1 MNSPPST
8 TTTPVEDVT
17 TEPVLEL
24 SGIYKSFPGVDA
36 LKDVSFTAVPG
47 EVHALLGENGAGKS
61 TLMAIASGEIG
72 ADRGRISLGGEGLSW
87 LDPTTAQQ
95 HGLAIVHQHP
105 ALLPDLTVAENIRIA
120 VPEELRRGNG
130 DEVGW
135 MSEHLAHVGCS
146 ARLSERVEDL
156 PVAQRQLVELAKA
169 LALNPRILILDE
181 PTAPLGAAMVDRVL
195 TRVREAAARNVAVI
209 YISHRLPEV
218 RRIADRVT
226 VMRDGEVR
234 GSAPIEEMSDDEM
247 LRLIVGRTLS
257 LAFPDKRGDADGAAP
272 TLEVEGL
279 SGSNFRAVSLSVGAR
294 EIVGLAG
301 VAGNGQAEFL
311 RALAGLER
319 SSGSVSLNGKA
330 VRVGTSRSATEAGIV
345 YLSADRHGEGL
356 VMPLSVRE
364 NAALSALSDYSR
376 FGIVSRRKET
386 GEIERRREEMD
397 IRTASIEAEIT
408 NLSGGNQ
415 QKVALARALLAHP
428 AVVLADEPTQG
439 VDAGARVEIYRKL
452 REIAD
457 AGIPV
462 IVCSSDAL
470 ELEGLCDR
478 IVVFSRGQVV
488 EELTGSAVTEEGIAR
503 AIVTATTHREDQSA
517 RARPASA
524 DGQVP
529 LAQRLRDFARG
540 DYAPSVVLVLV
551 ILALGIYTYSENE
564 LVTSAFNITSMLLLL
579 AALAFIAFGQQVV
592 ILTGGIDL
600 SVGPL
605 AGLMVVI
612 ASFFVLAEKSIGIV
626 ALGFVIMLAV
636 AGLVGLVNGSLVRFA
651 RFTPIAAT
659 LATYIALQGIS
670 LLLRPEQE
678 GLISRDV
685 TEAIQTKI
693 GSIPVAFLVAVAL
706 AIGLEIALRRTKW
719 GLGLRAVGSREESA
733 HRLGVNTNRTVLGAY
748 VLCSLLTFLGGVM
761 LMAQIGIGDPTQG
774 VTYTLSSIT
783 AVVLGGASLFGGRG
797 SFIGALLGA
806 FLIQQTI
813 NATTFLELTQ
823 SWQYFIV
830 GLLTLVAAGIYTQ
843 ARHAGKRA

>member
-1 MNSPPST
+1 MNPPPST
-8 TTTPVEDVT
+8 TTTPISDVA

-36 LKDVSFTAVPG
+36 LKDVSFVAVPG

-61 TLMAIASGEIG
+61 TLMAVASGEIE
-72 ADRGRISLGGEGLSW
+72 ADRGRISLGGEGLTK
-87 LDPTTAQQ
+87 LDPTTAQE

-105 ALLPDLTVAENIRIA
+105 ALLPDLTVAENMRIA
-120 VPEELRRGNG
+120 VPEELRRENG
-130 DEVGW
+130 DEAGW
-135 MSEHLAHVGCS
+135 MTDQLARVGCS
-146 ARLSERVEDL
+146 ARLSERIEDL
-156 PVAQRQLVELAKA
+156 PVAQRQLIELTKA
-169 LALNPRILILDE
+169 LALDPRILILDE
-181 PTAPLGAAMVDRVL
+181 PTAPLGAAMIDRVL
-195 TRVREAAARNVAVI
+195 GQVREAAARNVAVI

-234 GSAPIEEMSDDEM
+234 GSASIDEMSDDEM

-257 LAFPDKRGDADGAAP
+257 LAFPDKHGDSDGAAP

-279 SGSNFRAVSLSVGAR
+279 GGSDFSGVSLSVGAR

-319 SSGSVSLNGKA
+319 SSGTVSLNGKP
-330 VRVGTSRSATEAGIV
+330 VRVGTSRAATEAGIV

-356 VMPLSVRE
+356 LMPLSVRE

-386 GEIERRREEMD
+386 REIERQREEMD
-397 IRTASIEAEIT
+397 IRTASIATEIT
-408 NLSGGNQ
+408 TLSGGNQ
-415 QKVALARALLAHP
+415 QKVALARALLARP

-478 IVVFSRGQVV
+478 IVVFSRGKVV
-488 EELTGSAVTEEGIAR
+488 EELTGSEVTEEGIAR
-503 AIVTATTHREDQSA
+503 AIVTATTHREEQSA
-517 RARPASA
+517 QRRSVSA
-524 DGQVP
+524 DGQVRLP
-529 LAQRLRDFARG
+529 QRLRDFARG

-551 ILALGIYTYSENE
+551 ILVLGLYTYSENE
-564 LVTSAFNITSMLLLL
+564 LVTTAFNIGSMLTLL

-612 ASFFVLAEKSIGIV
+612 ASFFVVAEKSIEV
-626 ALGFVIMLAV
+626 VVLGFVIMLTV

-706 AIGLEIALRRTKW
+706 AITLEIALRRTKW

-733 HRLGVNTNRTVLGAY
+733 HRLGVNTNRTLLGAY
-748 VLCSLLTFLGGVM
+748 LLCSLLTFLGGVM
-761 LMAQIGIGDPTQG
+761 LMAQIGVGDPTQG

>member
-8 TTTPVEDVT
+8 TTTPVSDVA

-47 EVHALLGENGAGKS
+47 EVHALVGDNGGGKS
-61 TLMAIASGEIG
+61 TLMAIGSGEIE
-72 ADRGRISLGGEGLSW
+72 ADRGRISLGGEGLRR

-120 VPEELRRGNG
+120 VPEELRRANG
-130 DEVGW
+130 DEAGG
-135 MSEHLAHVGCS
+135 MSDQLARVGCS
-146 ARLSERVEDL
+146 ARLSERIEDL
-156 PVAQRQLVELAKA
+156 TVAQRQLVELAKA

-195 TRVREAAARNVAVI
+195 TQVREAAARNVAVI

-234 GSAPIEEMSDDEM
+234 GSAPIDEMSDDEM

-257 LAFPDKRGDADGAAP
+257 LAFPDKRGDSDGAAP
-272 TLEVEGL
+272 TLEVERL
-279 SGSNFRAVSLSVGAR
+279 SGSNFRDVSVSVGAR

-319 SSGSVSLNGKA
+319 SSGSVSLNGKP

-376 FGIVSRRKET
+376 FGVVSRRKET
-386 GEIERRREEMD
+386 RDIERQREEMD
-397 IRTASIEAEIT
+397 IRTASIATEIT

-478 IVVFSRGQVV
+478 IVVFSRGHVV
-488 EELTGSAVTEEGIAR
+488 EELTGSEVTEEGIAR
-503 AIVTATTHREDQSA
+503 AIVTATTHREDESVQ
-517 RARPASA
+517 RRPASA

-551 ILALGIYTYSENE
+551 IIVLGAYTYSENE
-564 LVTSAFNITSMLLLL
+564 LVTTAFNISSMLTLL

-612 ASFFVLAEKSIGIV
+612 ASFFVIAEKSIGIV
-626 ALGFVIMLAV
+626 VLGFVIMLAV

-706 AIGLEIALRRTKW
+706 AIALEIALRRTKW

-761 LMAQIGIGDPTQG
+761 LMAQIGVGDPTQG
-774 VTYTLSSIT
+774 VAYTLSSIT

>member
-1 MNSPPST
+1 MSSPPST
-8 TTTPVEDVT
+8 TTTPGSDIT
-17 TEPVLEL
+17 TEPVLAL
-24 SGIYKSFPGVDA
+24 SAIYKSFPGVDA

-61 TLMAIASGEIG
+61 TLMAIAAGELE
-72 ADRGRISLGGEGLSW
+72 ADRGHISFGSEEVSD
-87 LDPTTAQQ
+87 LDPTAAQEQ
-95 HGLAIVHQHP
+95 GLAIVHQHP
-105 ALLPDLTVAENIRIA
+105 ALLPDLTVAENMRIA
-120 VPEELRRGNG
+120 VPEELRRTDG
-130 DEVGW
+130 DEAAW
-135 MSEHLAHVGCS
+135 MSQQLERVGCS
-146 ARLSERVEDL
+146 ARLSERIEDL
-156 PVAQRQLVELAKA
+156 TVAQRQLLELAKA
-169 LALNPRILILDE
+169 LALGPRILILDE
-181 PTAPLGAAMVDRVL
+181 PTAALGAAMVDRVL
-195 TRVREAAARNVAVI
+195 TQVREAAARNVAVI

-218 RRIADRVT
+218 RRVADRVT

-234 GSAPIEEMSDDEM
+234 GSAPIDEISDDEI

-257 LAFPDKRGDADGAAP
+257 LAFPEKTGDSNGAGP
-272 TLEVEGL
+272 TLEIEGL
-279 SGSNFRAVSLSVGAR
+279 SGSNFSGVNLSVGAR

-301 VAGNGQAEFL
+301 IAGNGQAQFL
-311 RALAGLER
+311 RALAGLES
-319 SSGSVSLNGKA
+319 SSGTVSLNGKP

-376 FGIVSRRKET
+376 FGIVSRRKESR
-386 GEIERRREEMD
+386 EIERQREEMD
-397 IRTASIEAEIT
+397 IRTPSITTEIA

-488 EELTGSAVTEEGIAR
+488 EELTGSEVTEEGIAR
-503 AIVTATTHREDQSA
+503 AIVTATTHREEQA
-517 RARPASA
+517 MQARPAGANGKVS
-524 DGQVP
+524 
-529 LAQRLRDFARG
+529 LAQRLRDFTRG
-540 DYAPSVVLVLV
+540 DYAPSVVLVVV

-564 LVTSAFNITSMLLLL
+564 LVTTAFNIGSLLTLL

-612 ASFFVLAEKSIGIV
+612 ASFFVVAEKTIGV
-626 ALGFVIMLAV
+626 VVLGFVLMLAV
-636 AGLVGLVNGSLVRFA
+636 AGLVGVLNGSLVRFA

-706 AIGLEIALRRTKW
+706 GIGLELALRRTKW
-719 GLGLRAVGSREESA
+719 GLGLRAVGSREEAA
-733 HRLGVNTNRTVLGAY
+733 HRLGVNTGRTVLGAY

-761 LMAQIGIGDPTQG
+761 LMAQIGVGDPNQG
-774 VTYTLSSIT
+774 VAYTLSSIT

-843 ARHAGKRA
+843 ARHAGTRA